1 MQQLKY
7 IIKYLLSLI
16 NDPEQTW
23 KYLKDG
29 DVDEAKHEYMQNN
42 YSLPLMGVVTLFL
55 FLKTGWGDRFDIET
69 AIKAATSFA
78 AAFFVGPILAN
89 VLMRQTYGRMMNFTF
104 DNEKLNLF
112 IGYSLSFL
120 MLVRMFSASFPH
132 IRFLTFCSFYLFYII
147 WCAADVYIGI
157 GEKERWKFT
166 VAAFFEIWLSPIIIE
181 KLMSMMMY

>member
-29 DVDEAKHEYMQNN
+29 DVDESKHEYMQNN
-42 YSLPLMGVVTLFL
+42 YYLPLMGVVTLFI
-55 FLKTGWGDRFDIET
+55 FLKTGWGDTFDIET

-78 AAFFVGPILAN
+78 AAFFIAPILAN
-89 VLMRQTYGRMMNFTF
+89 VLMRQTYGKVMNFEF

-120 MLVRMFSASFPH
+120 MLVRMFSASFH
-132 IRFLTFCSFYLFYII
+132 TSGSSRSAHSISSTSSGVLRRYI
-147 WCAADVYIGI
+147 
-157 GEKERWKFT
+157 
-166 VAAFFEIWLSPIIIE
+166 
-181 KLMSMMMY
+181 